1 MRQIIDVNGVEY
13 FCDPETEMRYC
24 THCGKPID
32 CGMTTDDGDCYV
44 HEDCFEEYMD
54 KTYGKGNWKS
64 TDGDKEDG
72 AGGYYLVRDDENSEW
87 YGSGIYY
94 TEWYDDYD
102 VSWSCDKDG
111 WYKEYEVVRDENI
124 SGKIKEIKFDV
135 RN

>member
-32 CGMTTDDGDCYV
+32 CGMTDDFGEVWV
-44 HEDCFEEYMD
+44 HEDCFEDYMN

-64 TDGDKEDG
+64 TGGDKEDG

-102 VSWSCDKDG
+102 ASWSRDNDG
-111 WYKEYEVVRDENI
+111 WYKEYEVIRDENI
-124 SGKIKEIKFDV
+124 NGKIKEIKFDV

>member
-1 MRQIIDVNGVEY
+1 MRQIINVDEMEY
-13 FCDPETEMRYC
+13 YCDPETEMRYC
-24 THCGKPID
+24 THCGKPIV
-32 CGMTTDDGDCYV
+32 CGMTTDDGDIYV
-44 HEDCFEEYMD
+44 HEECFEDYMNH
-54 KTYGKGNWKS
+54 TYGKGNWKE
-64 TDGDKEDG
+64 TENDEDDG

-102 VSWSCDKDG
+102 VSWNRDNDG
-111 WYKEYEVVRDENI
+111 WYKEYEVIRDENI

>member
-1 MRQIIDVNGVEY
+1 MRQIININGVEY

-24 THCGKPID
+24 AHCGKPIE
-32 CGMTTDDGDCYV
+32 CGMTTDDGDFYV
-44 HEDCFEEYMD
+44 HQDCFEEYMN
-54 KTYGKGNWKS
+54 KTYGKGNWKE
-64 TDGDKEDG
+64 TEDNEEDG

-102 VSWSCDKDG
+102 VAWNYDKNG
-111 WYKEYEVVRDENI
+111 LYKEYEVIRDDIN
-124 SGKIKEIKFDV
+124 GRIKEIRFNV